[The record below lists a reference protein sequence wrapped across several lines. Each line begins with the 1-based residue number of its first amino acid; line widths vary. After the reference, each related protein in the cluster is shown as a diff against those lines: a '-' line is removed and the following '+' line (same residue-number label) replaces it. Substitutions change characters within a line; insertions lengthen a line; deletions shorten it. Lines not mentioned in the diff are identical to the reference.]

1 MYRISVIYRI
11 LHVGHPAAPAKMSVC
26 APHIILY
33 TEDKI
38 NITITQ
44 NMIETWNAIMSAFA
58 QAKGGFPFVPAN
70 TRELTILN
78 DIGHASRIELLV
90 QEQVK

>member
-1 MYRISVIYRI
+1 MT
-11 LHVGHPAAPAKMSVC
+11 PAKMNLS

-44 NMIETWNAIMSAFA
+44 NMIETWNAITSAFA
-58 QAKGGFPFVPAN
+58 QAKGGLPFVPAN
-70 TRELTILN
+70 TRELTVLN
-78 DIGHASRIELLV
+78 DIGHTSRIELLV
-90 QEQVK
+90 QEEVNIFLIL